1 VQKVLA
7 QAAEEGRQLQSSVQA
22 LRDQLERAK
31 ASHAE
36 AEQLQK
42 RTHRDETAEL
52 ERTIQTIR
60 GELEE
65 QRAKK

>member
-1 VQKVLA
+1 VQKVHA

-22 LRDQLERAK
+22 LRDQLERER

-52 ERTIQTIR
+52 ERTIQTLR
-60 GELEE
+60 VELEAS
-65 QRAKK
+65 RAKK

>member
-1 VQKVLA
+1 
-7 QAAEEGRQLQSSVQA
+7 VQA
-22 LRDQLERAK
+22 LRDQLERER

-60 GELEE
+60 AELE
-65 QRAKK
+65 QARHGQK